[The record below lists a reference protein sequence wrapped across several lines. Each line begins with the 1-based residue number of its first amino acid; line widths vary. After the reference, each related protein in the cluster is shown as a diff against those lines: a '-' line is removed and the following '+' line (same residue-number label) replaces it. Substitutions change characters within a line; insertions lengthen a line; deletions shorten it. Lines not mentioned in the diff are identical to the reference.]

1 MKSDSTSKFAV
12 GICFNPDWR
21 GFFDSDNVDHVLESV
36 VKEGM
41 AKNKIE
47 AAKEIKNEISTVEF
61 GSLKELNAY
70 IQGVDDAVGWMEC
83 SMVDEKFISDLEKL
97 EINESKG

>member
-21 GFFDSDNVDHVLESV
+21 GFFDSDNVDYVLESV
-36 VKEGM
+36 VEDGM

-47 AAKEIKNEISTVEF
+47 AAKEIRNEIITVEF
-61 GSLKELNAY
+61 CSLIELNAY
-70 IQGVDDAVGWMEC
+70 IQCVNDAIGWMEC
-83 SMVDEKFISDLEKL
+83 SMVDEKFISDLENL

>member
-12 GICFNPDWR
+12 GICFDPEWR
-21 GFFDSDNVDHVLESV
+21 GFFDSDNVDWVLERGV
-36 VKEGM
+36 EEGM

-47 AAKEIKNEISTVEF
+47 AAKELRNEISMVEF

-70 IQGVDDAVGWMEC
+70 VQGIDDAIGWMEC
-83 SMVDEKFISDLEKL
+83 SMVDEKFISDLEIL